1 MSRHNVYTTRWLK
14 IADIWVQRI
23 SRDKSLPSLA
33 LTYLFR
39 KATREVKHFNKEK
52 VIEKIALEEDEI
64 LFSKT
69 RLLDSMN
76 FAEMG
81 ELGLRDL
88 PVMGIKAHLPVID
101 RYSPP

>member
-1 MSRHNVYTTRWLK
+1 MNHPIKLITKAKL
-14 IADIWVQRI
+14 
-23 SRDKSLPSLA
+23 
-33 LTYLFR
+33 
-39 KATREVKHFNKEK
+39 ATREVKHFNKEK
-52 VIEKIALEEDEI
+52 VIEQDEI

>member
-1 MSRHNVYTTRWLK
+1 M
-14 IADIWVQRI
+14 
-23 SRDKSLPSLA
+23 A

-52 VIEKIALEEDEI
+52 VIEKIALEQDEI

-81 ELGLRDL
+81 ESW
-88 PVMGIKAHLPVID
+88 V
-101 RYSPP
+101 